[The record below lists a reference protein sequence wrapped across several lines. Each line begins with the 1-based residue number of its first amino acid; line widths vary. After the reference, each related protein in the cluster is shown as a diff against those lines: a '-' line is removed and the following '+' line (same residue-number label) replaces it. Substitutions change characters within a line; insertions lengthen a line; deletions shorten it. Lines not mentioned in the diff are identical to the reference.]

1 MVGPM
6 RTVAVIG
13 PRRPLAGPIA
23 ASLRRMD
30 DVAEVGT
37 ADEVGVA
44 DTVVHIAGA
53 DAEQWLADPGTASE
67 ATVRSTRRMLEEADD
82 SKVRTLVHVSSA
94 VVYGAWPDNAV
105 PLPED
110 APLRPNPGFRFAHA
124 HAEAERLVAEWADDH
139 PDAQVAVLRPAIIMG
154 GDGPSWMAR
163 IVGGIRS
170 PRAGGEGRPLQFV
183 HADDVASAI
192 DTVLTHGLTGTFN
205 VAPDGWVDEDTARQ
219 LAGGVARVALPPRLA
234 HAVGRLISRWRRPG
248 VPKAAE
254 PWTLHPW
261 VVANDRLRQ
270 AGWNP
275 AFTNEE
281 AFVVTEPDPPL
292 ERVTAGR
299 RQELILA
306 ITGAAGAGLVA
317 AVVLLIRRSRRG
329 RRAG

>member
-1 MVGPM
+1 M
-6 RTVAVIG
+6 RTVSVIG
-13 PRRPLAGPIA
+13 PRRPLSAPISA
-23 ASLRRMD
+23 ELRRRS
-30 DVAEVGT
+30 DVAEVGM
-37 ADEVGVA
+37 ADTVGVA
-44 DTVVHIAGA
+44 DTVVLIAGT
-53 DAEQWLADPGTASE
+53 DAEQWFDSPQAAAE
-67 ATVRSTRRMLEEADD
+67 ATVRQTRRVLDQADEA
-82 SKVRTLVHVSSA
+82 KVESLVHISSA

-110 APLRPNPGFRFAHA
+110 AALRPNPGFAFAHA

-234 HAVGRLISRWRRPG
+234 HAVGRLIFRWRRSG

-306 ITGAAGAGLVA
+306 ITGAAGAGLVT
-317 AVVLLIRRSRRG
+317 AVVLLLRRSGRG
-329 RRAG
+329 RRDG

>member
-1 MVGPM
+1 MVGLM

-13 PRRPLAGPIA
+13 PRRPLAAPISA
-23 ASLRRMD
+23 RLRRLSDVVEVASAD
-30 DVAEVGT
+30 D
-37 ADEVGVA
+37 VGVA
-44 DTVVHIAGA
+44 DTVVLIAGA
-53 DAEQWLADPGTASE
+53 DAERWFDDPEAAAE
-67 ATVRSTRRMLEEADD
+67 ATVRQTRRVLAQADEA
-82 SKVRTLVHVSSA
+82 KVESLVHVSSA

-110 APLRPNPGFRFAHA
+110 TTIRPNPGFRYAHA
-124 HAEAERLVAEWADDH
+124 YAEAERLVAEWADDH
-139 PDAQVAVLRPAIIMG
+139 PDAQVAVLRPAIVMG

-192 DTVLTHGLTGTFN
+192 DTVLTKGLTGTFN

-234 HAVGRLISRWRRPG
+234 HAVARLIFRWRGSG

-275 AFTNEE
+275 AYTNEE

-299 RQELILA
+299 RQEVILA
-306 ITGAAGAGLVA
+306 ITGVA
-317 AVVLLIRRSRRG
+317 ATGVLATIVLLV
-329 RRAG
+329 RRARRRR